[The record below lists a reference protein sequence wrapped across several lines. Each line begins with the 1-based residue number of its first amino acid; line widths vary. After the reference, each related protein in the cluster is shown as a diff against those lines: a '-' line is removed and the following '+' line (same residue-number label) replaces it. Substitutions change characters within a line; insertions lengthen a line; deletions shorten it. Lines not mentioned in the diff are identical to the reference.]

1 MPRETE
7 TIKLLKTLLGL
18 YMPRGGEVRRL
29 AEIAKLN
36 KLLLAY
42 LRRVGDAL
50 RDELVREEARYRWFT
65 RNAAE
70 VVEVLEDIGAIYA
83 LYKFRRPL
91 DHVSVDLDTLVSV
104 EDVPKAV
111 KALVSRGFKVVV
123 WEPYT
128 ATLARD
134 GFIVDLYTQP
144 SFAWIVYINGEKLLK
159 YAEDFEL
166 NGIWARGISREAE
179 VAVTAAHS
187 IYKEHMVLLIDCL
200 VAQKWMNGRTKEIAA
215 ELKVEKALE
224 ELLNICE
231 SVNRGL
237 VEAPIRLKLPTLLAT
252 FLEKAVKDST
262 FRATLPNATRY
273 LMRRSIGAD
282 VLSRLTRKSY

>member
-1 MPRETE
+1 
-7 TIKLLKTLLGL
+7 
-18 YMPRGGEVRRL
+18 V
-29 AEIAKLN
+29 
-36 KLLLAY
+36 
-42 LRRVGDAL
+42 
-50 RDELVREEARYRWFT
+50 
-65 RNAAE
+65 
-70 VVEVLEDIGAIYA
+70 
-83 LYKFRRPL
+83 
-91 DHVSVDLDTLVSV
+91 
-104 EDVPKAV
+104 
-111 KALVSRGFKVVV
+111 
-123 WEPYT
+123 EPYT
-128 ATLARD
+128 VTLEKRN
-134 GFIVDLYTQP
+134 FIVDLYTQP
-144 SFAWIVYINGEKLLK
+144 SFAWIVYINGEKLLR

-166 NGIWARGISREAE
+166 SGMWVRGISREAE

-200 VAQKWMNGRTKEIAA
+200 VAQKWMNKKAKEIAA

-237 VEAPIRLKLPTLLAT
+237 VEAPIRLKPSTLLTT

>member
-1 MPRETE
+1 MFGETL
-7 TIKLLKTLLGL
+7 KLLKALEGL
-18 YMPRGGEVRRL
+18 YKPKDEEVLKL

-36 KLLLAY
+36 KLYLAF
-42 LRRVGDAL
+42 LRRVDVL
-50 RDELVREEARYRWFT
+50 HRDLLLEEARYKRYLK
-65 RNAAE
+65 NA
-70 VVEVLEDIGAIYA
+70 VEVARAFKNLNYA
-83 LYKFRRPL
+83 FYKFRKPV
-91 DHVSVDLDTLVSV
+91 DHVSVDLDILISV
-104 EDVPKAV
+104 DDAPKA
-111 KALVSRGFKVVV
+111 ARILRELGFKAVVV
-123 WEPYT
+123 EPYT
-128 ATLARD
+128 VTLEKRN
-134 GFIVDLYTQP
+134 FIVDLYTQP
-144 SFAWIVYINGEKLLK
+144 SFAWIVYINGERLLR

-166 NGIWARGISREAE
+166 NGIWVRGISREAE

-215 ELKVEKALE
+215 ELKVENALE

-231 SVNRGL
+231 FVNRGL
-237 VEAPIRLKLPTLLAT
+237 VEAPIRLKPPTLLAT
-252 FLEKAVKDST
+252 FLEKAAKDST

>member
-1 MPRETE
+1 
-7 TIKLLKTLLGL
+7 
-18 YMPRGGEVRRL
+18 
-29 AEIAKLN
+29 
-36 KLLLAY
+36 
-42 LRRVGDAL
+42 
-50 RDELVREEARYRWFT
+50 
-65 RNAAE
+65 
-70 VVEVLEDIGAIYA
+70 
-83 LYKFRRPL
+83 
-91 DHVSVDLDTLVSV
+91 VDLDILISV
-104 EDVPKAV
+104 DDAPKA
-111 KALVSRGFKVVV
+111 ARILRGLGFKIVVV
-123 WEPYT
+123 EPYT
-128 ATLARD
+128 VTLEKRN
-134 GFIVDLYTQP
+134 FIVDLYTQP

-166 NGIWARGISREAE
+166 NGVWVRGISREAE
-179 VAVTAAHS
+179 VAVTAAHA

-200 VAQKWMNGRTKEIAA
+200 VAQKWMNERTKEIAA

-237 VEAPIRLKLPTLLAT
+237 VEAPIRLKPPTLLAT
-252 FLEKAVKDST
+252 FLEKAVKDSA

>member
-1 MPRETE
+1 L
-7 TIKLLKTLLGL
+7 KLLKALEGL
-18 YMPRGGEVRRL
+18 YKPKDEEVLRL

-36 KLLLAY
+36 KLYLAF
-42 LRRVGDAL
+42 LRRVDVL
-50 RDELVREEARYRWFT
+50 HRDLLLEEARYKRYLG
-65 RNAAE
+65 NAIE
-70 VVEVLEDIGAIYA
+70 VAGAFKNLNYA
-83 LYKFRRPL
+83 FYKFRKPV
-91 DHVSVDLDTLVSV
+91 DHVSVDLDILISV
-104 EDVPKAV
+104 DDAPKAV
-111 KALVSRGFKVVV
+111 RILSQLGFKAVVV
-123 WEPYT
+123 EPYT
-128 ATLARD
+128 VTLEKRN
-134 GFIVDLYTQP
+134 FIVDLYTQP
-144 SFAWIVYINGEKLLK
+144 SFAWIVYINGEKLLR

-166 NGIWARGISREAE
+166 SGMWARGISREAE

-200 VAQKWMNGRTKEIAA
+200 VAQKWMNKKAKEIAA

-237 VEAPIRLKLPTLLAT
+237 VEAPIRLKPSTLLTT